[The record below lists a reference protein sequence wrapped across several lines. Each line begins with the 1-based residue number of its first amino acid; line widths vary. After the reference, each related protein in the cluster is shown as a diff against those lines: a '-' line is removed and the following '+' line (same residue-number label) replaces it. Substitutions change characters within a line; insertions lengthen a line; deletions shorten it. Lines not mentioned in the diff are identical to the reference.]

1 MRWGSP
7 ERITAGTP
15 VSRTFGMHPALTF
28 RVCAP
33 HSTPVHR
40 ASARTGRCG
49 RESRSQDLSR
59 GTLEASE
66 RRGLCRVAPVL
77 APSSFDGPCFVFWS
91 GAKRLRV
98 PAPGAAGV
106 APGGV
111 EPGVASGMFAR
122 EIARG
127 PRRRTQAESARRRGL
142 LFGATGSRGVNR
154 AAGGRAARVRSPH
167 GAHGERGEHR
177 ERGGSLEA
185 PLPVT
190 IPLEGVPSARVR
202 VPRRPEAFGTDPL
215 RRWPSPAHLPFRRSS
230 VCSVPSVFSV

>member
-1 MRWGSP
+1 MTRRRWGSP

-33 HSTPVHR
+33 HSIPVHR

-154 AAGGRAARVRSPH
+154 AAGDAQ
-167 GAHGERGEHR
+167 RG
-177 ERGGSLEA
+177 S
-185 PLPVT
+185 
-190 IPLEGVPSARVR
+190 
-202 VPRRPEAFGTDPL
+202 VPRMEHTENAENTGNAEGAWR
-215 RRWPSPAHLPFRRSS
+215 RRSQ
-230 VCSVPSVFSV
+230 